1 LVDLALLGV
10 LDGLG
15 LAVVVEGSVAVFE
28 ELLLP
33 AVEQVGSDAELIA
46 EIGDRSFLEEVA
58 SEDGDLLGAG
68 KVTTRLVHGKPP
80 FR

>member
-1 LVDLALLGV
+1 
-10 LDGLG
+10 
-15 LAVVVEGSVAVFE
+15 VAVFE

-58 SEDGDLLGAG
+58 FEDGDLLGAG
-68 KVTTRLVHGKPP
+68 KVAACSWETSVQVMLTRTVASSR
-80 FR
+80 FN